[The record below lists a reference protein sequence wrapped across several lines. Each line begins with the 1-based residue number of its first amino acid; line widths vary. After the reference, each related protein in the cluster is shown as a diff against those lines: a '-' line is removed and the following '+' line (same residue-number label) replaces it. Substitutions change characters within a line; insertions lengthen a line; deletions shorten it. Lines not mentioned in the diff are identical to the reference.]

1 MILSLACGFRVQLSQ
16 GFIVPTTSSLLS
28 RPSLFVNKESD
39 DPTSSSSSAYEDPL
53 TQAHPRDKPRRS
65 KSNSKRRRLQKHP
78 PQSRAKAIAKGR
90 DPLLSLNMN
99 LDYLAKSGR
108 AGHAEELLVKIER
121 LFAEGYYATRPDSV
135 SYNSVLNA
143 YMLDDSPEYDS
154 IQEVQRL
161 LERMKRLSE
170 DEGLKCV
177 QPNIVTLNTVVGT
190 FAKNGEAE
198 KARQLL
204 NDMEGLY
211 QRGEK
216 DLGPNTITFN
226 SVICAFARVKK
237 PQEAEEILKEMMV
250 ISRDDNEA
258 RAEEIKAD
266 AIAFNTVLHAW
277 AVSGVRGAPQ
287 RAQQLLDH
295 MTKLCNAGN
304 EGVKPDV
311 FSYTAT
317 LSSWAAAKDE
327 PQASDQALMLLHQME
342 NQCALGNEDV
352 CPNTVAYTAVIN
364 CLGRSGKPGAA
375 LQAYDILLEMDKRYR
390 EGNEDVKPDL
400 ISYSSV
406 INAFACSGEDYAGE
420 KAVDL
425 LDRMITLAELG
436 HKEFS
441 PNTQVYCSVITALGK
456 SKVRGNADA
465 AHKLLSDMEKMYAF
479 GNNDVAPNTIIF
491 NAVIDAWARSSFVY
505 KALRAQSLL
514 QRMEDEVEEGN
525 IMYKPDIIT
534 YNSVISAGASS
545 FGDKKVKSRAFR
557 IAMDAFKRAQ
567 LAEGI
572 LPTSRTYSLLLKA
585 IRKLIAAEDQRD
597 VMSEKIIEYCVR
609 DGLFNKFILTQLE
622 LTCSSRKVALTILE
636 GLGYEGSNPS
646 NMKSIPLSW
655 KCNANRIR

>member
-1 MILSLACGFRVQLSQ
+1 
-16 GFIVPTTSSLLS
+16 
-28 RPSLFVNKESD
+28 
-39 DPTSSSSSAYEDPL
+39 
-53 TQAHPRDKPRRS
+53 
-65 KSNSKRRRLQKHP
+65 
-78 PQSRAKAIAKGR
+78 
-90 DPLLSLNMN
+90 MN

-108 AGHAEELLVKIER
+108 AAHAEELLVRIEK
-121 LFAEGYYATRPDSV
+121 LFAEGYYAIRPDSV

-154 IQEVQRL
+154 IREVQRL
-161 LERMKRLSE
+161 LERMKHLSE

-190 FAKNGEAE
+190 FAKNGEPE

-204 NDMEGLY
+204 NDMEILY
-211 QRGEK
+211 QQGDK

-226 SVICAFARVKK
+226 SVICAFARVQK
-237 PQEAEEILKEMMV
+237 PQEAEEILKQMMA
-250 ISRDDNEA
+250 ISRKDNEA
-258 RAEEIKAD
+258 RADEIKAD

-277 AVSGVRGAPQ
+277 AVSGIRGAPQ

-304 EGVKPDV
+304 DGVKPDV

-327 PQASDQALMLLHQME
+327 PQASDRALTLLHQME
-342 NQCALGNEDV
+342 NQCALGNEDI
-352 CPNTVAYTAVIN
+352 CPNTVAYTAVIT
-364 CLGRSGKPGAA
+364 CLGRSGRPGAA

-390 EGNEDVKPDL
+390 EGNEDVRPDL
-400 ISYSSV
+400 ILYSSV

-420 KAVDL
+420 KAVEL
-425 LDRMITLAELG
+425 LDHMITLAELG
-436 HKEFS
+436 HKEFG

-456 SKVRGNADA
+456 SMVRGNADT
-465 AHKLLSDMEKMYAF
+465 AHQLLSDMEKMYAF

-491 NAVIDAWARSSFVY
+491 NAVIDAWARSSFVH
-505 KALRAQSLL
+505 KALKAESLL
-514 QRMEDEVEEGN
+514 HRMEDELEEGN

-545 FGDKKVKSRAFR
+545 FGDKTVKSKAFR
-557 IAMDAFKRAQ
+557 IAMDAFKRVQIAD
-567 LAEGI
+567 GI

-585 IRKLIAAEDQRD
+585 IRKLIASEDQRD
-597 VMSEKIIEYCVR
+597 TMSQKIIEYCLR

-622 LTCSSRKVALTILE
+622 LTCSSRKVAYSILE

-646 NMKSIPLSW
+646 DMQSIPFAW
-655 KCNANRIR
+655 KCNTNRIR